1 MQLSEQNRSCKILIR
16 GREICTTID
25 DFAKVRE
32 DTETDIGP
40 FGLGKGLGRRIEIG

>member
-40 FGLGKGLGRRIEIG
+40 LTDLEKDLVEESR